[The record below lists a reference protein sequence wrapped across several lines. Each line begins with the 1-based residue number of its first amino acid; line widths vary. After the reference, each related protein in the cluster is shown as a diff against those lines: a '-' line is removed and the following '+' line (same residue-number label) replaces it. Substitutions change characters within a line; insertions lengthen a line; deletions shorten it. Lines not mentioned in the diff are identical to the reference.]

1 MLENYHLAE
10 QMMHTPISD
19 LQQSQVSQAGLSLS
33 AFLLILIAITFLAV
47 IRASF
52 VLLCT
57 NMADAILAST
67 RVETGTSRAI
77 KAGFSAAWGG
87 KPGQQLGAITDQYP
101 LQIGHRC
108 GHVTTGQG
116 VTQTHHGDKLCL
128 KCLQPK
134 LATGRGRTGQA
145 EDCSEG
151 EKGVSNFLESEIR
164 TWKLIW
170 ILLEK
175 SQSQTCTSNRFFVF
189 VSAGSRNGEESQGAF
204 SQ

>member
-1 MLENYHLAE
+1 MLENYHLPE

-77 KAGFSAAWGG
+77 KAGFSAA
-87 KPGQQLGAITDQYP
+87 
-101 LQIGHRC
+101 
-108 GHVTTGQG
+108 
-116 VTQTHHGDKLCL
+116 
-128 KCLQPK
+128 
-134 LATGRGRTGQA
+134 
-145 EDCSEG
+145 
-151 EKGVSNFLESEIR
+151 
-164 TWKLIW
+164 
-170 ILLEK
+170 
-175 SQSQTCTSNRFFVF
+175 
-189 VSAGSRNGEESQGAF
+189 
-204 SQ
+204 